1 MLKIFLFTTS
11 LVTVSCKKVVDTKI
25 YFDVG
30 NPPAVLTERT
40 PEDLDEKGKFYNIL
54 AIDGG
59 GIRGLLSA

>member
-1 MLKIFLFTTS
+1 MFKIFLFTTS
-11 LVTVSCKKVVDTKI
+11 LVTVSCTKVVDTKI